1 MPSVTYKK
9 PNPLE
14 VGLSG
19 LEGALAGK
27 ERGMIQQEGVRQF
40 DVTTAENTRQF
51 DEDMGFRINQLEVL
65 QEQNQLDREQQA
77 RLEKMKEQYQTYRTG
92 AELGSQEKRTQ
103 WSEEAETARNKV
115 RAAVDYTRI
124 REAAKT
130 DTEQL
135 GLQRQQLHGDPM
147 QRISAA
153 ESVISRFEGGYDGF
167 LMASP
172 QEQQAA
178 VESLAAERS
187 GQDRWAGSSNVRPMT
202 DVERQQALDDAR
214 RDLYGYKELRQ
225 TTSDRAIEFE
235 TARAQAQ
242 FNIEQGGSAT
252 GSQVKQTYL
261 SEVMQEGQMASVETG
276 LYPLDPSKTQSLLG
290 SANYVDVLAPV
301 DMMIADAVEKGLEL
315 RKTGAVNQGQIQ
327 DEWERRW
334 ADIDKRFRAGFR
346 TDTVTY
352 NRFLKRANMGLT
364 QALYSAYPEAGYTDP
379 DAYIELSQS
388 GADMS
393 VIDAMIEAQTGG
405 AEQLLELQSALEQ
418 DKASQEQLKLSR
430 KGR

>member
-92 AELGSQEKRTQ
+92 AKLGSQEKRTQ

-235 TARAQAQ
+235 TARAQA
-242 FNIEQGGSAT
+242 
-252 GSQVKQTYL
+252 
-261 SEVMQEGQMASVETG
+261 
-276 LYPLDPSKTQSLLG
+276 
-290 SANYVDVLAPV
+290 
-301 DMMIADAVEKGLEL
+301 
-315 RKTGAVNQGQIQ
+315 
-327 DEWERRW
+327 
-334 ADIDKRFRAGFR
+334 
-346 TDTVTY
+346 
-352 NRFLKRANMGLT
+352 
-364 QALYSAYPEAGYTDP
+364 
-379 DAYIELSQS
+379 
-388 GADMS
+388 
-393 VIDAMIEAQTGG
+393 
-405 AEQLLELQSALEQ
+405 
-418 DKASQEQLKLSR
+418 
-430 KGR
+430 